1 MEIEITATKRTLTGT
16 GASRR
21 LRHAG
26 RVPAIVYG
34 GGDAAMI
41 ELDHNTVFHKLRN
54 EAFHSSILALNV
66 DGEKQQVLLR
76 DVQRHPFRPIVMHLD
91 FQRVS
96 QTEKIHVKV
105 PLHFIN
111 ADVAPGVKM
120 AGGIVTHII
129 TEVDVS
135 CLAKDLPEYIEIDL
149 SSLEAGQSVHLSEL
163 KMPAGAELT
172 ELSHGDQTV
181 ATVTIPRGVTAAE
194 EADEA
199 AAAAAAAPAPA
210 EAAPAATKPPA
221 GGKEGKDK

>member
-1 MEIEITATKRTLTGT
+1 MEIEIAATKRTLTGT

-41 ELDHNTVFHKLRN
+41 ELDHNMVFHKLRT

-66 DGEKQQVLLR
+66 DGSKQQVLLR
-76 DVQRHPFRPIVMHLD
+76 DVQMHPFRPIVMHLD

-105 PLHFIN
+105 PLHFVN

-120 AGGIVTHII
+120 AGGIVSHVI

-135 CLAKDLPEYIEIDL
+135 CLAKDLPEFIEVDL
-149 SSLEAGQSVHLSEL
+149 ASLEAGQSVHLSEL
-163 KMPAGAELT
+163 KMPAGTELT
-172 ELSHGDQTV
+172 ELAKGDQTV

-194 EADEA
+194 EA
-199 AAAAAAAPAPA
+199 AAAPAPA
-210 EAAPAATKPPA
+210 AEAAPAAAAKPA
-221 GGKEGKDK
+221 GGAKDNKDK

>member
-1 MEIEITATKRTLTGT
+1 MEIEIAATKRTLTGT

-41 ELDHNTVFHKLRN
+41 ELDHNMVFHKLRN

-66 DGEKQQVLLR
+66 DGNKQQVLLR
-76 DVQRHPFRPIVMHLD
+76 DVQMHPFRPIVMHLD

-105 PLHFIN
+105 PLHFVN
-111 ADVAPGVKM
+111 ADVAPGVKL
-120 AGGIVTHII
+120 AGAIVSHVI

-135 CLAKDLPEYIEIDL
+135 CLAKDLPEFIEVDL
-149 SSLEAGQSVHLSEL
+149 AHLEAGQSVHLSEL
-163 KMPAGAELT
+163 KMPAGTELT
-172 ELSHGDQTV
+172 ELAKGDQTV

-194 EADEA
+194 EA
-199 AAAAAAAPAPA
+199 AAAPAPA
-210 EAAPAATKPPA
+210 AEAAPAAGA
-221 GGKEGKDK
+221 KEGKDK

>member
-41 ELDHNTVFHKLRN
+41 ELDHNMVFHKLRN

-66 DGEKQQVLLR
+66 DGDKQQVLLR
-76 DVQRHPFRPIVMHLD
+76 DVQMHPFRPIVMHLD

-105 PLHFIN
+105 PLHFVN
-111 ADVAPGVKM
+111 ADVAPGVKL
-120 AGGIVTHII
+120 AGGIVSHVI

-135 CLAKDLPEYIEIDL
+135 CLAKDLPEYIEVDL
-149 SSLEAGQSVHLSEL
+149 AHLEAGQSVHLSEL
-163 KMPAGAELT
+163 KMPAGTELT
-172 ELSHGDQTV
+172 ELSKGDQTV

-194 EADEA
+194 EA
-199 AAAAAAAPAPA
+199 AAAPAAAA
-210 EAAPAATKPPA
+210 EAAPAAAAKPA
-221 GGKEGKDK
+221 GGAKEGKEGKDK

>member
-41 ELDHNTVFHKLRN
+41 ELDHNMVFHKLRN

-66 DGEKQQVLLR
+66 DGDKQQVLLR
-76 DVQRHPFRPIVMHLD
+76 DVQMHPFRPIVMHLD

-105 PLHFIN
+105 PLHFVN
-111 ADVAPGVKM
+111 ADVAPGVKL
-120 AGGIVTHII
+120 AGGIVSHVI

-135 CLAKDLPEYIEIDL
+135 CLAKDLPEYIEVDL
-149 SSLEAGQSVHLSEL
+149 AHLEAGQSVHLSEL
-163 KMPAGAELT
+163 KVPAGTELT
-172 ELSHGDQTV
+172 ELSKGDQTV

-194 EADEA
+194 EA
-199 AAAAAAAPAPA
+199 AAAPAA
-210 EAAPAATKPPA
+210 EAAPAAAAKPAA
-221 GGKEGKDK
+221 GAKEGKEGKDK